1 MGQTFANGG
10 QLIRQN
16 QIVQNPNDGTVEL
29 ELAARHY
36 YGADDRLMAVQ
47 RYSWRSPSS
56 SDGTWEEYWY
66 DALGRRILT
75 RARRD
80 VSSIYDASVSGPLC
94 MGGIQ
99 CRSFT
104 ERVWWDGDQSLVEE
118 RTAEGVSDVSNNG
131 VVGNIHGL
139 TLDEPLA
146 VITDQTRIV
155 NYNWRGLGKSSVF
168 PNGQAGDNS
177 LGNPATEID
186 WPAGTQAQTYFTPGP
201 GSGSSNP
208 KRWMGTFVA
217 NGQGTTGMLY
227 RRNRYFN
234 PSSGQFTQ
242 ADPAGIAGG
251 TNAFGFASG
260 DPISYSDPFGLADCK
275 KDEEQCPNPI
285 RQVMDDMVAA
295 ATSLYVNALDAVTE
309 TINLWLPLKSA
320 VTAAG
325 LNPNAQ
331 GGGARGGAG
340 VSVALALIL
349 PGAGVGEHIGI
360 EEGRAVLQGLM
371 AGDFYV
377 MAGAGAKRPF
387 RAAANLAGDAAD
399 WQYRTSTA
407 VYKANGFAWQAHWA
421 HNIVTGENAMAKLKF
436 LGTVR

>member
-1 MGQTFANGG
+1 
-10 QLIRQN
+10 
-16 QIVQNPNDGTVEL
+16 
-29 ELAARHY
+29 
-36 YGADDRLMAVQ
+36 MAVQ
-47 RYSWRSPSS
+47 RYSWRSASF

-80 VSSIYDASVSGPLC
+80 VSSIYDASISGPLC

-131 VVGNIHGL
+131 LVGNIHGL

-201 GSGSSNP
+201 GSGGSGNP

-234 PSSGQFTQ
+234 PGSGQFTQ
-242 ADPAGIAGG
+242 ADPIGIAGG
-251 TNAFGFASG
+251 MNAFGFGSG
-260 DPISYSDPFGLADCK
+260 DPFNFADPFGLCKDHDKERPCLVVWSSADHP
-275 KDEEQCPNPI
+275 DSDVDP
-285 RQVMDDMVAA
+285 R
-295 ATSLYVNALDAVTE
+295 L
-309 TINLWLPLKSA
+309 LK
-320 VTAAG
+320 
-325 LNPNAQ
+325 
-331 GGGARGGAG
+331 
-340 VSVALALIL
+340 
-349 PGAGVGEHIGI
+349 HIQAI
-360 EEGRAVLQGLM
+360 A
-371 AGDFYV
+371 
-377 MAGAGAKRPF
+377 
-387 RAAANLAGDAAD
+387 DAAD
-399 WQYRTSTA
+399 VDLSLSSGRRRDDPRSNHFRGLAVDIKSINNIDIGTEESANPKAKRLVELVQGAAMNQPGTREDFGPWARYKSTQPGIFFPMGSA
-407 VYKANGFAWQAHWA
+407 SLAAH
-421 HNIVTGENAMAKLKF
+421 HQNHIHISIQP
-436 LGTVR
+436 